1 MTELKGLGAGKGT
14 ATGKVKQANDPTFEE
29 GDILIAS
36 MTTPDDIPNMK
47 LASAFITQIGSV
59 TCHAAIVARE
69 MGKPCIVRVGDE
81 VWASQG
87 KVVTVSVTDYKENS
101 ITW

>member
-1 MTELKGLGAGKGT
+1 MEIKGLGASKGT
-14 ATGKVKQANDPTFEE
+14 ITAKASTAADFEE

-36 MTTPDDIPNMK
+36 MTTPDHLPIMK
-47 LASAFITQIGSV
+47 QASGFITEKGSV

-69 MGKPCIVRVGDE
+69 MNKPCIVRVGFDM
-81 VWASQG
+81 WQIDG
-87 KVVTVSVTDYKENS
+87 QTITLTVEDILRNS